1 MLFTDIEGSTR
12 LLDRLGPTRYG
23 DALELHRRL
32 LRQAFQRHAG
42 YEVDTEG
49 DAFFVS
55 FASAG
60 EAVAAAAEAQQALV
74 HVDWPEGLPIRV
86 RMGLHTGEPVAA
98 PPKYVGLDV
107 HKAARIMAAG
117 HGGQVLMSAA
127 TRRAAENV
135 PVVPLG
141 EHRLKDLMQPEA
153 LYQLE
158 IVGLPSEFPAL
169 KTLGNRPTNLPVQP
183 NELIGREREV
193 AEVTELLRD
202 ARVRVVTLTGP
213 GGTGKTRLAMQAGA
227 ELLEE
232 FGSGVFVVSLAPIRE
247 RDLVIPALA
256 QALAV
261 REVPGEELAET
272 VASYLER
279 KQMLLVLDNF
289 EQVIDAAVDVA
300 ALLDRCAAIKVLLTS
315 RERLRLRAERVYE
328 VPALTVPDQ
337 PDDVDGVLV
346 NAAAALFVARAAAA
360 SPAFALDRG
369 NASVVAAICK
379 RLEGLPLAIE
389 LAAARM
395 VSLTP
400 ETLLRRLDQ
409 RLSILTIGP
418 RDVDSRQRTLR
429 QTIDW
434 SYDLLTEA
442 ERSLFAELGVFTG
455 GGRPDAVEAICGGAS
470 GEWLDLVDSLVAKS
484 LVVQSAD
491 MDGEPRFAMLDT
503 LREYALERLG
513 DRREP
518 SARLHAQYYGSEVA
532 VAREKLE
539 SWDLPHTAALLAVDE
554 ANIRA
559 AFDYFIRA
567 RDGDAALHLANG
579 LLLYWYIR
587 GRPSEA
593 IAQLRVALAQGGRDR
608 RQCVRALNNIA
619 LALAMIR
626 ADSSEIE
633 TAATDAERAACEI
646 GDECEIAYARNNRA
660 LAAAAVKNGAALD
673 LLKDAFA
680 RAERANSPWV
690 ATMALLNLGWAQ
702 LLAGDRENARAT
714 LVQVRDVC
722 AARRINPTMYA
733 MAAENLG
740 MLALEE
746 QRYGDAIHHFEQSI
760 AFAREI
766 GMVEVVAASLEGL
779 VATLA
784 QQQRHEDAAVIAGAA
799 DRARSTNEVTPLQD
813 YEHQIA
819 ARTRETLRKALGD
832 ERFETLSL
840 TGSQL
845 TIEESVTRVRA
856 TEASPEGV
864 QRPHEPTPLAG
875 GS

>member
-12 LLDRLGPTRYG
+12 LLERLGPRRYG
-23 DALELHRRL
+23 EALELHQRL

-55 FASAG
+55 FANAG
-60 EAVAAAAEAQQALV
+60 EAVAAAAEAQRALV
-74 HVDWPEGLPIRV
+74 QAPWPQGLPVRV

-117 HGGQVLMSAA
+117 HGGQVLMSSA
-127 TRRAAENV
+127 TRRAVGSV
-135 PVVPLG
+135 PVVRLG
-141 EHRLKDLMQPEA
+141 EHRLKDLLQPEP

-202 ARVRVVTLTGP
+202 ARVRVITLTGP
-213 GGTGKTRLAMQAGA
+213 GGTGKTRLALQAGA
-227 ELLEE
+227 ELLDE
-232 FGSGVFVVSLAPIRE
+232 FGSGVFFVPLAPIGE
-247 RDLVIPALA
+247 PDLVIPAVA

-261 REVPGEELAET
+261 RELPGESLAERL
-272 VASYLER
+272 ASYLER

-300 ALLDRCAAIKVLLTS
+300 ALLDRCAAVKVLVTS

-337 PDDVDGVLV
+337 AADVNGVLA
-346 NAAAALFVARAAAA
+346 NEAAALFVARAAAA
-360 SPAFALDRG
+360 TRPFALDRE
-369 NASVVAAICK
+369 NASVVAAICEC
-379 RLEGLPLAIE
+379 LEGLPLAIE

-400 ETLLRRLDQ
+400 EALLRRLDQ
-409 RLSILTIGP
+409 RLSVLTTGP

-442 ERSLFAELGVFTG
+442 ERSLFAELGVFSG
-455 GGRPDAVEAICGGAS
+455 GGRLEAVEAVCGEGSA
-470 GEWLDLVDSLVAKS
+470 EWLDLVDSLVAKS

-491 MDGEPRFAMLDT
+491 VDGEPRFAMLDT

-513 DRREP
+513 ERRE
-518 SARLHAQYYGSEVA
+518 SFARLHAQYYGSEVA
-532 VAREKLE
+532 AAREKLE
-539 SWDLPHTAALLAVDE
+539 SWDLPHAAELLAVDE

-559 AFDYFIRA
+559 AFDYFIAA
-567 RDGDAALHLANG
+567 RDGDAALCLANN

-593 IAQLRVALAQGGRDR
+593 IVQLRGALAQSGRDR
-608 RQCVRALNNIA
+608 LQRVRALNNIA
-619 LALAMIR
+619 LALAMVR
-626 ADSSEIE
+626 ADSGEIA
-633 TAATDAERAACEI
+633 TAAADAEKAAFEI
-646 GDECEIAYARNNRA
+646 ADECEIAFARNNRG
-660 LAAAAVKNGAALD
+660 LAAAFVNDRAALE
-673 LLKDAFA
+673 LLKDASE
-680 RAERANSPWV
+680 RAERANSPWI
-690 ATMALLNLGWAQ
+690 AAMALLNFGFAQ
-702 LLAGDRENARAT
+702 LLVGDRESARQT
-714 LVQVRDVC
+714 LVRVQDVC
-722 AARRINPTMYA
+722 AARRINPPMYA

-746 QRYGDAIHHFEQSI
+746 QRYADAIQHFEQSI
-760 AFAREI
+760 AFAYEI

-779 VATLA
+779 VATLV
-784 QQQRHEDAAVIAGAA
+784 QQQRHEDAAVMAGAA
-799 DRARSTNEVTPLQD
+799 DRARSTNEVTPLQE
-813 YEHQIA
+813 YEYQIA
-819 ARTRETLRKALGD
+819 EQSRETLRKALGD
-832 ERFETLSL
+832 ERFETLRL
-840 TGSQL
+840 TGAQL
-845 TIEESVTRVRA
+845 TIEESVTRARA
-856 TEASPEGV
+856 TQASPRGGTGV
-864 QRPHEPTPLAG
+864 A
-875 GS
+875 